1 MPSFLFL
8 NGNRISGENLNQV
21 LVRPKIL
28 NWKKLKNMTINELSK
43 EQFTELKWR
52 YLDEIY
58 QEETNENNTNELI
71 LSAGKKPDTNVYTNI
86 K

>member
-1 MPSFLFL
+1 M
-8 NGNRISGENLNQV
+8 NQV

-28 NWKKLKNMTINELSK
+28 NCKKLKNMTINELSK

-58 QEETNENNTNELI
+58 QEETNESISLEEIVNIDNIISDEEILNEYSNYVFSDDDFFCTTN
-71 LSAGKKPDTNVYTNI
+71 
-86 K
+86 

>member
-1 MPSFLFL
+1 
-8 NGNRISGENLNQV
+8 
-21 LVRPKIL
+21 
-28 NWKKLKNMTINELSK
+28 MTINELSK

-71 LSAGKKPDTNVYTNI
+71 LSAGKNPTLMYI
-86 K
+86 LI

>member
-1 MPSFLFL
+1 
-8 NGNRISGENLNQV
+8 
-21 LVRPKIL
+21 
-28 NWKKLKNMTINELSK
+28 MTINELSK

-58 QEETNENNTNELI
+58 QEKTNESI
-71 LSAGKKPDTNVYTNI
+71 LKEGFPKKSSFIFFGTIIVLNYQ